1 MENPNLT
8 SSVISIFDT
17 SIAAYNTGNQ
27 IIMDAVNLEIR
38 DIFKEHFLVQLPVE
52 DIKTNVRRY
61 NSLSYISFLGGTNIL
76 NSDIRNYRQWDLS
89 FHNILVLKN
98 IVLMGCGWFQYEN
111 IKITCYTKWAFNRV
125 LSHQYVHS
133 VRDTYTKEKLSS
145 IDISSINTGCPTL
158 WRLTNQITEKI
169 PQKKAKR
176 VIITLTDYNCDQER
190 DRYLLDTCCKEYEQD
205 YYFAQG
211 TGDIQ
216 YLKDLGY
223 AHKVTLLSPQLPCY
237 NEILSQGNIDYI
249 GTRLHAGIRALQNSV
264 RSFIIGIDNR
274 AIEMANDFC
283 LPVLNQHNLSEL
295 TTLINKDYSLDLTIP
310 FENINQWRAQF
321 TSK

>member
-125 LSHQYVHS
+125 LSHQ
-133 VRDTYTKEKLSS
+133 
-145 IDISSINTGCPTL
+145 P
-158 WRLTNQITEKI
+158 
-169 PQKKAKR
+169 
-176 VIITLTDYNCDQER
+176 
-190 DRYLLDTCCKEYEQD
+190 
-205 YYFAQG
+205 
-211 TGDIQ
+211 
-216 YLKDLGY
+216 
-223 AHKVTLLSPQLPCY
+223 
-237 NEILSQGNIDYI
+237 
-249 GTRLHAGIRALQNSV
+249 
-264 RSFIIGIDNR
+264 
-274 AIEMANDFC
+274 
-283 LPVLNQHNLSEL
+283 
-295 TTLINKDYSLDLTIP
+295 
-310 FENINQWRAQF
+310 
-321 TSK
+321 

>member
-1 MENPNLT
+1 MVEERKEN
-8 SSVISIFDT
+8 
-17 SIAAYNTGNQ
+17 ARKQ
-27 IIMDAVNLEIR
+27 QENLEQMKLR
-38 DIFKEHFLVQLPVE
+38 FF
-52 DIKTNVRRY
+52 
-61 NSLSYISFLGGTNIL
+61 TNISHEFRTPL
-76 NSDIRNYRQWDLS
+76 TLILTPLGSLIRQQGDNELKQKLTVIYR
-89 FHNILVLKN
+89 N
-98 IVLMGCGWFQYEN
+98 
-111 IKITCYTKWAFNRV
+111 A
-125 LSHQYVHS
+125 
-133 VRDTYTKEKLSS
+133 EK
-145 IDISSINTGCPTL
+145 
-158 WRLTNQITEKI
+158 
-169 PQKKAKR
+169 
-176 VIITLTDYNCDQER
+176 
-190 DRYLLDTCCKEYEQD
+190 LLDTYCKEYEQA

>member
-98 IVLMGCGWFQYEN
+98 IV
-111 IKITCYTKWAFNRV
+111 FNGMWMV
-125 LSHQYVHS
+125 
-133 VRDTYTKEKLSS
+133 S
-145 IDISSINTGCPTL
+145 I
-158 WRLTNQITEKI
+158 
-169 PQKKAKR
+169 
-176 VIITLTDYNCDQER
+176 
-190 DRYLLDTCCKEYEQD
+190 
-205 YYFAQG
+205 
-211 TGDIQ
+211 
-216 YLKDLGY
+216 
-223 AHKVTLLSPQLPCY
+223 
-237 NEILSQGNIDYI
+237 
-249 GTRLHAGIRALQNSV
+249 
-264 RSFIIGIDNR
+264 
-274 AIEMANDFC
+274 
-283 LPVLNQHNLSEL
+283 
-295 TTLINKDYSLDLTIP
+295 
-310 FENINQWRAQF
+310 
-321 TSK
+321 

>member
-1 MENPNLT
+1 M
-8 SSVISIFDT
+8 
-17 SIAAYNTGNQ
+17 
-27 IIMDAVNLEIR
+27 
-38 DIFKEHFLVQLPVE
+38 
-52 DIKTNVRRY
+52 
-61 NSLSYISFLGGTNIL
+61 
-76 NSDIRNYRQWDLS
+76 
-89 FHNILVLKN
+89 
-98 IVLMGCGWFQYEN
+98 
-111 IKITCYTKWAFNRV
+111 
-125 LSHQYVHS
+125 
-133 VRDTYTKEKLSS
+133 
-145 IDISSINTGCPTL
+145 
-158 WRLTNQITEKI
+158 
-169 PQKKAKR
+169 
-176 VIITLTDYNCDQER
+176 
-190 DRYLLDTCCKEYEQD
+190 LDTCCKEYEQA

-249 GTRLHAGIRALQNSV
+249 GT
-264 RSFIIGIDNR
+264 FIIGIDNR

>member
-1 MENPNLT
+1 MT
-8 SSVISIFDT
+8 
-17 SIAAYNTGNQ
+17 
-27 IIMDAVNLEIR
+27 
-38 DIFKEHFLVQLPVE
+38 
-52 DIKTNVRRY
+52 
-61 NSLSYISFLGGTNIL
+61 
-76 NSDIRNYRQWDLS
+76 
-89 FHNILVLKN
+89 
-98 IVLMGCGWFQYEN
+98 
-111 IKITCYTKWAFNRV
+111 
-125 LSHQYVHS
+125 
-133 VRDTYTKEKLSS
+133 
-145 IDISSINTGCPTL
+145 
-158 WRLTNQITEKI
+158 
-169 PQKKAKR
+169 
-176 VIITLTDYNCDQER
+176 
-190 DRYLLDTCCKEYEQD
+190 
-205 YYFAQG
+205 
-211 TGDIQ
+211 IQ

>member
-1 MENPNLT
+1 MWM
-8 SSVISIFDT
+8 VSIWEYQNYVLYKMGIQPSAFT
-17 SIAAYNTGNQ
+17 SICSFRT
-27 IIMDAVNLEIR
+27 
-38 DIFKEHFLVQLPVE
+38 
-52 DIKTNVRRY
+52 RY
-61 NSLSYISFLGGTNIL
+61 LHERKIVFNRYILHKYRMSYIVEI
-76 NSDIRNYRQWDLS
+76 DKPNYW
-89 FHNILVLKN
+89 
-98 IVLMGCGWFQYEN
+98 
-111 IKITCYTKWAFNRV
+111 
-125 LSHQYVHS
+125 
-133 VRDTYTKEKLSS
+133 
-145 IDISSINTGCPTL
+145 
-158 WRLTNQITEKI
+158 KI

-190 DRYLLDTCCKEYEQD
+190 DRYLLDTCCKEYEQA

-321 TSK
+321 TSKWK

>member
-1 MENPNLT
+1 MENQDLT

-38 DIFKEHFLVQLPVE
+38 DIFKEKFLVQLPVE

-61 NSLSYISFLGGTNIL
+61 NSHSYISFLGGTNIL
-76 NSDIRNYRQWDLS
+76 NSNIRNYRQWDLS
-89 FHNILVLKN
+89 FHNILILKN
-98 IVLMGCGWFQYEN
+98 IVLVGCGWFQYEN
-111 IKITCYTKWAFNRV
+111 IKITNYTKWAFNRI
-125 LSHQYVHS
+125 LSHQYIHS
-133 VRDTYTKEKLSS
+133 VRDAYTKDKLSS
-145 IDISSINTGCPTL
+145 IGISSINTGCPTL
-158 WRLTNQITEKI
+158 WRLTSPITQKI

-176 VIITLTDYNCDQER
+176 VVMTLTDYNRDQER
-190 DRYLLDTCCKEYEQD
+190 DRYLLNTCCKEYEQV

-216 YLKDLGY
+216 YLKELGCT
-223 AHKVTLLSPQLPCY
+223 HKVILLSPQLLYY

-274 AIEMANDFC
+274 AIEMSNDFH
-283 LPVLNQHNLSEL
+283 LPVLKQHNLSEL
-295 TTLINKDYSLDLTIP
+295 STLINKDYSLNLTIP
-310 FENINQWRAQF
+310 FENINQWKTQF
-321 TSK
+321 INK

>member
-169 PQKKAKR
+169 PEKGK
-176 VIITLTDYNCDQER
+176 
-190 DRYLLDTCCKEYEQD
+190 
-205 YYFAQG
+205 
-211 TGDIQ
+211 TG
-216 YLKDLGY
+216 Y
-223 AHKVTLLSPQLPCY
+223 
-237 NEILSQGNIDYI
+237 
-249 GTRLHAGIRALQNSV
+249 
-264 RSFIIGIDNR
+264 
-274 AIEMANDFC
+274 
-283 LPVLNQHNLSEL
+283 HN
-295 TTLINKDYSLDLTIP
+295 TH
-310 FENINQWRAQF
+310 
-321 TSK
+321 

>member
-89 FHNILVLKN
+89 FHNILVLK
-98 IVLMGCGWFQYEN
+98 
-111 IKITCYTKWAFNRV
+111 FNRV

-190 DRYLLDTCCKEYEQD
+190 DRYLLDTCCKEYEQA